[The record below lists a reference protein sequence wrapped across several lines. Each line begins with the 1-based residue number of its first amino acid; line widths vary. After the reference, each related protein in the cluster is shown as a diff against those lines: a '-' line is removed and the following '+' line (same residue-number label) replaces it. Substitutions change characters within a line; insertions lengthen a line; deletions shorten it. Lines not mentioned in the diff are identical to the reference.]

1 MAKIYF
7 NPAGPG
13 KGGSYDKSKRNKKA
27 VGDYNRANKGGVY
40 SPRYGYIMLD
50 RESGNVWT
58 DEFYSLG
65 RNDWKQYHSPHIVNL
80 SGYMAERGI
89 SVNMANVREAAEE
102 LLIK

>member
-1 MAKIYF
+1 MTKV
-7 NPAGPG
+7 
-13 KGGSYDKSKRNKKA
+13 KGIKKA

-50 RESGNVWT
+50 RASGDVWT

-65 RNDWKQYHSPHIVNL
+65 HGDWKQYHSPHIVNL

-89 SVNMANVREAAEE
+89 SVNMANVREVAER